1 MKKTILF
8 IISTF
13 FFYTNIFAEY
23 VEVTNIARYT
33 IRDGAEVQSN
43 SVITAVKFREMNF
56 GEAEENKPVQELGSD
71 NRVGLKA
78 ILTMKNMGDKEFY
91 FRTSFSNGIYSN
103 RVKFIVID
111 ILTEEIIELKYN
123 PENKFESLPM
133 TFKSNRSYFIFFEGT
148 DLKNTINVESA
159 LFCLDLVSKEDNA
172 VLGCVENT
180 LNIHNP
186 LTFGEHPENEKEQEL
201 NKTDGVK
208 ILGNLDFPNI
218 LKEDVYFTVDV
229 KKDVKFEDVVL
240 KVDDNDDEQI
250 ILTYNENLKKYLSQ
264 NMNLEGVKKVEA
276 VVKNPIHIGEIE
288 DGEIAL
294 ELNYNNSK
302 YGEVI
307 NKVIYKQDK
316 KILIEKISKATN
328 ATIGDLVKY
337 EVIIKNIIDDEKFES
352 FIFTDYLPKGM
363 TLIPNSVKVS
373 DAFSLKDVSNEVG
386 NRVDIKLE
394 VQPSFR
400 NLDKDI
406 ETQNITYMA
415 RVNVNAKDGKNV
427 NRVSVVGKT
436 VLGQSF
442 GSNVATAEIEIDK
455 DNFHD
460 KGIVFG
466 RVYLDLDDDGLY
478 KDEKDI
484 PVSGVKI
491 FLENGDFA
499 ISDRYGKYSI
509 YGVEA
514 VTHTTKVFRNTL
526 PLGLKT
532 KKISNLHSEN
542 GESKFLDLKKAQLD
556 RSDFALTLDGTRDLE
571 FIKKI
576 LEKRFETL
584 AQDSYELDRA
594 IEGKFLETK
603 SSLGG
608 NKKELDGEK
617 GIIDSGKELD
627 IESIRNTI
635 LYENMSVEEKEQE
648 KRKTLTEEWNL
659 IPDHRLEAT

>member
-1 MKKTILF
+1 
-8 IISTF
+8 
-13 FFYTNIFAEY
+13 
-23 VEVTNIARYT
+23 
-33 IRDGAEVQSN
+33 
-43 SVITAVKFREMNF
+43 
-56 GEAEENKPVQELGSD
+56 
-71 NRVGLKA
+71 
-78 ILTMKNMGDKEFY
+78 
-91 FRTSFSNGIYSN
+91 TS
-103 RVKFIVID
+103 
-111 ILTEEIIELKYN
+111 
-123 PENKFESLPM
+123 
-133 TFKSNRSYFIFFEGT
+133 
-148 DLKNTINVESA
+148 
-159 LFCLDLVSKEDNA
+159 
-172 VLGCVENT
+172 
-180 LNIHNP
+180 
-186 LTFGEHPENEKEQEL
+186 
-201 NKTDGVK
+201 
-208 ILGNLDFPNI
+208 
-218 LKEDVYFTVDV
+218 
-229 KKDVKFEDVVL
+229 
-240 KVDDNDDEQI
+240 
-250 ILTYNENLKKYLSQ
+250 
-264 NMNLEGVKKVEA
+264 
-276 VVKNPIHIGEIE
+276 
-288 DGEIAL
+288 
-294 ELNYNNSK
+294 
-302 YGEVI
+302 
-307 NKVIYKQDK
+307 
-316 KILIEKISKATN
+316 

-337 EVIIKNIIDDEKFES
+337 EVIIKNIIEDEKFES

-373 DAFSLKDVSNEVG
+373 EAFSLKDVSNEVG

-400 NLDKDI
+400 NLEQKI
-406 ETQNITYMA
+406 ETENITYMA

-442 GSNVATAEIEIDK
+442 GSNVATAEVNIDK

-460 KGIVFG
+460 KGIIFG

-514 VTHTTKVFRNTL
+514 VTHTTKVFKNTL

-556 RSDFALTLDGTRDLE
+556 RSDFALTMDGTRELE

-576 LEKRFETL
+576 LEKRYETL

-603 SSLGG
+603 SSLNAG
-608 NKKELDGEK
+608 KKELDGQK
-617 GIIDSGKELD
+617 GTVGSGKELD

-635 LYENMSVEEKEQE
+635 LYENITVEEKEME

-659 IPDHRLEAT
+659 IPDHLLEGEL